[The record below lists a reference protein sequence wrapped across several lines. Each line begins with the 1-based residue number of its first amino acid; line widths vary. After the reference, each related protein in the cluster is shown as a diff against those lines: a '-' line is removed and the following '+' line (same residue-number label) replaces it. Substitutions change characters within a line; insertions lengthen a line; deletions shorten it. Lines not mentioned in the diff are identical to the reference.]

1 VLLRFIVT
9 KTESTMNTPKQTANH
24 QATWII
30 RTTSWLCAFALML
43 ATFTTANSLAAE
55 AVSTDAG
62 PDGPAQTA
70 YAPPSGR
77 GPLVVLLSGQ
87 TGPASYQS
95 YAAEI
100 AKLGYYAV
108 LLDGKDIL
116 NKSQWPDAG
125 NLRKALER
133 GQRSPNAQPG
143 KAAVI
148 GFSLGGGGAL
158 LHAAA
163 MPDQVS
169 MVVAYYPFTREWADK
184 TNWFVKRFRVP
195 VLMFAAQKDRYKE
208 CCVVEMARS
217 MESSAKSNNATF
229 ELVVYPEADHG
240 FNLQTGAHGEPA
252 GSYRADDAADAWKRT
267 VDMLKQKLPL
277 K

>member
-1 VLLRFIVT
+1 MKAKNLAAT
-9 KTESTMNTPKQTANH
+9 H
-24 QATWII
+24 QAKCIT
-30 RTTSWLCAFALML
+30 RVTSWLSAFALSL
-43 ATFTTANSLAAE
+43 AALTTANSLAAE
-55 AVSTDAG
+55 GISTEAC

-70 YAPPSGR
+70 YAPASGR
-77 GPLVVLLSGQ
+77 GPLIVLISGQ
-87 TGPASYQS
+87 TGPTSYQS

-125 NLRKALER
+125 NLRKAIER
-133 GQRSPNAQPG
+133 GQRSANAQPG

-163 MPDQVS
+163 MPEQVS

-195 VLMFAAQKDRYKE
+195 VLVLAAQKDRYKE

-217 MESSAKSNNATF
+217 MESSAKSNNVAF

-240 FNLQTGAHGEPA
+240 FNLQTGARGEPT

-267 VDMLKQKLPL
+267 VEMLKQKHPL